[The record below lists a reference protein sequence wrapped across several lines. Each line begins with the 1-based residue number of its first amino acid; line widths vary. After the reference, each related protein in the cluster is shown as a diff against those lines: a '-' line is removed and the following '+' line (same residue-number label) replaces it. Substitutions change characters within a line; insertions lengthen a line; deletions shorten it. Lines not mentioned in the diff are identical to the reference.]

1 MNRAGRAAKTTP
13 PTTRENL
20 LQGVIIV
27 DYQSIIEAQRRESLF
42 DAIDQDSPDTATA
55 ERAKARISTAVAKLR
70 EYVAAD
76 AEEKAKAA
84 DKDWPTQRYSTT
96 IPTDYKLPLALAEE
110 VMDVLRELAGMGVAI
125 RAIPDKLS
133 VEKRY
138 RQYLVDVCKAA
149 WAEGVNRA
157 PDPLAEYLRG
167 NS

>member
-27 DYQSIIEAQRRESLF
+27 DYQSIIEAQRRETLF
-42 DAIDQDSPDTATA
+42 AAIDQDSPNAATA
-55 ERAKARISTAVAKLR
+55 ERAKARVSAAVAKLR

-76 AEEKAKAA
+76 AESAARAA
-84 DKDWPTQRYSTT
+84 DKDYPVQRYSTT

-125 RAIPDKLS
+125 RAIPDELS

-157 PDPLAEYLRG
+157 PDPLAEYLNG

>member
-1 MNRAGRAAKTTP
+1 M
-13 PTTRENL
+13 
-20 LQGVIIV
+20 

-42 DAIDQDSPDTATA
+42 AAIDQDSPDTATA
-55 ERAKARISTAVAKLR
+55 ERAKARVSAAVAKLR
-70 EYVAAD
+70 EYVAAN
-76 AEEKAKAA
+76 AESVAKAA
-84 DKDWPTQRYSTT
+84 DKDYPTQRYDTA
-96 IPTDYKLPLALAEE
+96 IPADYKLPLALAEE

-125 RAIPDKLS
+125 RAIPDELS